1 MKASDML
8 EDLQVSI
15 ERPLTKEAIDELICS
30 SEDYLLRQA
39 ETVADAVKNSAGE
52 VVVLVD
58 GPSCAGKS
66 GFAALLANCLSKREV
81 LSRVISLTSFLKN
94 ETEYRDE
101 CKKRGLKVNYALL
114 EALYLDEL
122 EECMSLIHQG
132 ETALLPVYDRK
143 WATRR
148 ELIPFTK
155 REGQV
160 LIIEGSGVNDG
171 RIRSFLTADSRVI
184 SLKVDL
190 LRAYCSNAGWF
201 SSSDLR
207 FARRFV
213 RDGLLYGRG
222 VERIYADLELER
234 MQARKSGGESEVSFD
249 FTIDTTLG
257 YEPLILKNELHKI
270 LGSVKS
276 ESRYYL
282 SSTKFLS
289 RLDTVPELDRSFL
302 PEGSIYKTFI

>member
-1 MKASDML
+1 M
-8 EDLQVSI
+8 
-15 ERPLTKEAIDELICS
+15 
-30 SEDYLLRQA
+30 
-39 ETVADAVKNSAGE
+39 
-52 VVVLVD
+52 
-58 GPSCAGKS
+58 
-66 GFAALLANCLSKREV
+66 
-81 LSRVISLTSFLKN
+81 
-94 ETEYRDE
+94 
-101 CKKRGLKVNYALL
+101 
-114 EALYLDEL
+114 
-122 EECMSLIHQG
+122 
-132 ETALLPVYDRK
+132 
-143 WATRR
+143 
-148 ELIPFTK
+148 
-155 REGQV
+155 
-160 LIIEGSGVNDG
+160 
-171 RIRSFLTADSRVI
+171 
-184 SLKVDL
+184 DL

-213 RDGLLYGRG
+213 RDGSLYRRG